1 MQGTLKPVRWSFYII
16 YNLPFK
22 LVFKDDQTTLGLFQ
36 PGTFCEFKILA
47 YISLQWG
54 WGGRLFKMQEGGNPA
69 WKVRGEK
76 NEEIMPGL

>member
-47 YISLQWG
+47 YISVGVRRKAFQNA
-54 WGGRLFKMQEGGNPA
+54 GRRQSCLKFG
-69 WKVRGEK
+69 GEK